1 MFTGIVEEVGKVIGM
16 KHGLKSVN
24 LTVSAS
30 LIFSDLGIG
39 DSVSTNG
46 VCLTVTHISGNTFTA
61 DVAHESLNRS
71 TLGVLKLQSSVNLER
86 AMSACGRFG
95 GHIVTGHIDGSGVI
109 QAVKADDIAIWYTI
123 ATSSR
128 IMAYIVEKGSI
139 TIDGISLTVATVT
152 DKTFSVSVIPHTA
165 SQTALRDRKV
175 GDTVNLEND
184 IVGKYIEK
192 LMCPPQETAS
202 TTKLSMEKIAQYGF

>member
-16 KHGLKSVN
+16 KHGSKSVN
-24 LTVSAS
+24 LTVAAS

-123 ATSSR
+123 ATVSS
-128 IMAYIVEKGSI
+128 IMTYIVEKGSI
-139 TIDGISLTVATVT
+139 TIDGISLTVVTVT

-165 SQTALRDRKV
+165 SQTTLRDRKV

-192 LMCPPQETAS
+192 LICLPQETAS

>member
-1 MFTGIVEEVGKVIGM
+1 MFTGIVEEVGKVVGM
-16 KHGLKSVN
+16 NRGTKSVK
-24 LTVSAS
+24 LTVAAS

-71 TLGVLKLQSSVNLER
+71 TLGALKLQSSVNLER

-95 GHIVTGHIDGSGVI
+95 GHIVSGHIDGSGVI

-165 SQTALRDRKV
+165 SQTTLRDRKV

>member
-16 KHGLKSVN
+16 KHGSKSVN
-24 LTVSAS
+24 LTVAAS

-165 SQTALRDRKV
+165 SQTTLRDRKV

-192 LMCPPQETAS
+192 LICLPQETAS

>member
-1 MFTGIVEEVGKVIGM
+1 MFTGIVEEVGKVVGM
-16 KHGLKSVN
+16 NRGTKSVK
-24 LTVSAS
+24 LTVAAS

-123 ATSSR
+123 ATSSH

-165 SQTALRDRKV
+165 SQTTLRDRKV

-192 LMCPPQETAS
+192 LICLPQETAS

>member
-1 MFTGIVEEVGKVIGM
+1 MFTGIVEEVGKVVGM
-16 KHGLKSVN
+16 NRGPKSVK
-24 LTVSAS
+24 LTVAAT

-61 DVAHESLNRS
+61 DVTHESLNRS
-71 TLGVLKLQSSVNLER
+71 NLGVLKLQSSVNLER

-123 ATSSR
+123 TTSSR

-139 TIDGISLTVATVT
+139 TIDGISFTVATVT
-152 DKTFSVSVIPHTA
+152 NKTFSVSVIPHTV
-165 SQTALRDRKV
+165 SQTTLRDRKV

-192 LMCPPQETAS
+192 LMCPPQETES
-202 TTKLSMEKIAQYGF
+202 TAKLSMGKIAQYGF